1 MIDAS
6 NEIIIDSKD
15 IEVIID
21 KDVSLIDNNID
32 VKTLEPE
39 YEITINRKEY
49 NVVGDDLYIPKR
61 YEDAPQWLRDVI
73 GNVTDVAL
81 SAKISEINNLTQ
93 SLNNLIDE
101 LEVAKNTYTMSVVS
115 SNDINERINTAIT
128 TLNSSVMESDA
139 TILGLATTRVTPE
152 QAQAISIDA
161 IRTSLNDTISGNSL
175 GSIISG
181 MQSTTTTGDYTN
193 AQSIEV
199 LQSTIE
205 GNADSTA
212 SAINTINTFAGID
225 SAGAYTYTG
234 LTGYLVD
241 PNTGM
246 IGGGQSELQNTI
258 TTTGDNIEAKF
269 EYGSNIKIG
278 GQYHN
283 AGFGLKTTMTGGD
296 GTIADPYNSE
306 FWINAEKFKFTNNSI
321 SGQVSPFTIDAT
333 GVTPEITFN
342 GIIDFGNISNSELG
356 NINNI
361 LSSNLIKNSEMIIEY
376 TNVGTQWL
384 KSDLWH
390 KRSSGLDPYTAGITR
405 NKIGEYSPYTL
416 LNGSTAWIHQNG
428 SEPGFSA
435 DLVFDDDG
443 GQFTYLGH
451 MVSQLEWYQVS
462 GYIGSINCTAKIVVV
477 FSDSVGQIVNQV
489 VGEALTGK
497 PGGSYLEDFHNYYIN
512 VQVPEGARYATI
524 MFRKYGT
531 TSGSDS
537 LMFVS
542 KPQFINTVGSSTKRI
557 PYSEN
562 GNASGLSGMA
572 YADMRNVT
580 TIDGSKITTG
590 TIDAL
595 QIASEAIAGKTI
607 TGGTI
612 NGAIINGVQINGA
625 IIKGSFIDLTS
636 TITLTNWQFYTP
648 ATIPPAY
655 AANFAHNNDGT
666 LTVDSSGFVRLP
678 GQQNFIVGQIVQS
691 GKLWSGNLSNV
702 HANPSLTINKVWEL
716 YSWDSYNIDTL
727 QRSIRSDTQFTS
739 NASLVF
745 GGSISCE
752 AGLGGSGTDVV
763 NYGTYS
769 FRFIDTD
776 IVVSIQA
783 SNGNQ
788 HNAEITNVKFNGVKK
803 AYTDGR
809 YGIPPGDSDSAFMDY
824 TTTIRG
830 ISVNFKTTFTGM
842 SGYTFVFTA
851 TIANNNVIPNHTLT
865 DIIKINSIQHN
876 LNTAGSSVVG
886 QTDVAYNLNFGSAW
900 VM

>member
-1 MIDAS
+1 MTDAS

-49 NVVGDDLYIPKR
+49 NVVGDELYIPKR
-61 YEDAPQWLRDVI
+61 YEDAPQWLRDI
-73 GNVTDVAL
+73 IDNVTDVAL
-81 SAKISEINNLTQ
+81 AAKISEINNLTQ
-93 SLNNLIDE
+93 SLNNLIVE
-101 LEVAKNTYTMSVVS
+101 LEVAKNTYTMSVIS
-115 SNDINERINTAIT
+115 SNDINERINTAVE
-128 TLNSSVMESDA
+128 TLNSSMLESDA
-139 TILGLATTRVTPE
+139 TILGLATTKVTPE

-205 GNADSTA
+205 GNADATA
-212 SAINTINTFAGID
+212 TAIDTINTFAGID
-225 SAGAYTYTG
+225 STGAYTYTG

-258 TTTGDNIEAKF
+258 TTTGDNVEAKF

-306 FWINAEKFKFTNNSI
+306 FWINAEKFKFTNNAV

-333 GVTPEITFN
+333 GATPEITFN
-342 GIIDFGNISNSELG
+342 GIVDFSNISNSELG

-361 LSSNLIKNSEMIIEY
+361 LSSNIIKNSEMKIEAID
-376 TNVGTQWL
+376 TGIQWL
-384 KSDLWH
+384 RSDLWH
-390 KRSSGLDPYTAGITR
+390 GRKTGLDPYTAGVTR

-416 LNGSTAWIHQNG
+416 LNGATAWIHQDG
-428 SEPGFSA
+428 SEPEFSA
-435 DLVFDDDG
+435 DLVFDNDG

-477 FSDSVGQIVNQV
+477 FSDGVGQIVNQV

-512 VQVPEGARYATI
+512 VQVPEGAKYATI

-542 KPQFINTVGSSTKRI
+542 KPQFINTVGSATRRI

-595 QIASEAIAGKTI
+595 QIASDAIAGKTI

-678 GQQNFIVGQIVQS
+678 GQTNFIVGQVVSS
-691 GKLWSGNLSNV
+691 GSYSGSQVV
-702 HANPSLTINKVWEL
+702 HINKTYDL
-716 YSWDSYNIDTL
+716 YSWNSYKINTL
-727 QRSIRSDTQFTS
+727 QRSIRTDTVFSSTSVLEFTTSGLGVASSKYYGQSIDFNFLDKAIHVNIGAFGS
-739 NASLVF
+739 NAHNSASS
-745 GGSISCE
+745 SI
-752 AGLGGSGTDVV
+752 T
-763 NYGTYS
+763 
-769 FRFIDTD
+769 
-776 IVVSIQA
+776 
-783 SNGNQ
+783 
-788 HNAEITNVKFNGVKK
+788 FNGGTV
-803 AYTDGR
+803 ASAVGSLGADLTQ
-809 YGIPPGDSDSAFMDY
+809 PWDSGWLDFN
-824 TTTIRG
+824 TTIRG
-830 ISVNFKTTFTGM
+830 VPIRITTTIELADPEVLAVDYGCYVTFSFKATL
-842 SGYTFVFTA
+842 SG
-851 TIANNNVIPNHTLT
+851 NIPIIGHSTD
-865 DIIKINSIQHN
+865 DIIRVNYVDFSG
-876 LNTAGSSVVG
+876 NTYYPPTMS
-886 QTDVAYNLNFGSAW
+886 YNLNFQSAW
-900 VM
+900 VQ